1 MPGRVPSTL
10 SAKTGRINSV
20 DAQNS
25 EYQHAN
31 FQHKTII
38 MCIAQ
43 TNKRHLTIVSKK
55 SSISSL
61 SLTTT
66 TAKRP
71 RLPGR
76 FAASA
81 RLNLNR
87 LWSELEEMYVGRT
100 SSSVLVLPA
109 TTSSFN
115 HQLQDTED
123 ADQQNRINEE
133 REQQLLKT
141 NS

>member
-1 MPGRVPSTL
+1 
-10 SAKTGRINSV
+10 
-20 DAQNS
+20 
-25 EYQHAN
+25 
-31 FQHKTII
+31 

-66 TAKRP
+66 TKRP

-87 LWSELEEMYVGRT
+87 LWSELEEMYVSRT

-109 TTSSFN
+109 TTTTTSSFN

>member
-1 MPGRVPSTL
+1 
-10 SAKTGRINSV
+10 
-20 DAQNS
+20 
-25 EYQHAN
+25 
-31 FQHKTII
+31 

-66 TAKRP
+66 TKRP

-100 SSSVLVLPA
+100 SSSVLVL
-109 TTSSFN
+109 TTTNTSSFN

>member
-1 MPGRVPSTL
+1 
-10 SAKTGRINSV
+10 
-20 DAQNS
+20 
-25 EYQHAN
+25 
-31 FQHKTII
+31 

-66 TAKRP
+66 TKRP

-109 TTSSFN
+109 ATTSSFN